1 MLRTALAALCAMG
14 SFLEYCEEPQV
25 PAPPRVGF
33 DNYYLVDYA
42 SDRVLAASA
51 ADEPVP
57 PASLTKLMTAYVVF
71 KALQA
76 GELDLHEEVP
86 VSVRA
91 WRTGGTRMFIDVN
104 SRVAAEDLIRGM
116 LIQSGNDASVALA
129 ERISGS
135 VEAFVERMNSTAA
148 ALGMRNSVFRNPT
161 GLPARGHVTTAH
173 DLAIVA
179 KAIIKEFPAYY
190 GLYSEREFSY
200 NGIKQ
205 YNRNALLA
213 RDPSVDGMKTG
224 HTEAAGYCLVSSA
237 QRDGMRLIAVVLGA
251 KTPKARNDG
260 AQKLLDYGF
269 ANYETHKLYAAGQ
282 ELGVAPVTGGSPDAA
297 GLGVARDLYVTIPR
311 GSYGDLEA
319 SMDVGKALVAP
330 VAQGTAVGAVDV
342 SLGGESLSH
351 ATLVT
356 LKPVAEGGVWTKL
369 VGTLGLE

>member
-1 MLRTALAALCAMG
+1 MLRTSLAALCALLSG
-14 SFLEYCEEPQV
+14 LVYGEAAQV

-42 SDRVLAASA
+42 SDRVLAAGA

-57 PASLTKLMTAYVVF
+57 PASVTKLMTAYVVF
-71 KALQA
+71 KALEA
-76 GELDLHEEVP
+76 GALDLHEEVP

-104 SRVAAEDLIRGM
+104 SRVAVEDLIRGM

-224 HTEAAGYCLVSSA
+224 HTEAAGYCLVTSA

-282 ELGVAPVTGGSPDAA
+282 ELGVAQVAGGSPAAA

-311 GSYGDLEA
+311 GSYGDLLA

-342 SLGGESLSH
+342 SLGGQPLSH

>member
-1 MLRTALAALCAMG
+1 MLRTSLAALCALLSCLAYG
-14 SFLEYCEEPQV
+14 EEPQV

-57 PASLTKLMTAYVVF
+57 PASVTKLMTAYVVF
-71 KALQA
+71 KALEA
-76 GELDLHEEVP
+76 GALDLHEEVP

-104 SRVAAEDLIRGM
+104 SRVAVEDLIRGM

-319 SMDVGKALVAP
+319 SMEVGKALVAP

>member
-1 MLRTALAALCAMG
+1 MLRSSLAALCALVCVVAYADD
-14 SFLEYCEEPQV
+14 SRIA
-25 PAPPRVGF
+25 APPRLGF
-33 DNYYLVDYA
+33 GNYYLVDYA
-42 SDRVLAASA
+42 SGRVLAESL

-71 KALQA
+71 KALEA
-76 GELDLHEEVP
+76 GELGLHDQVP

-91 WRTGGTRMFIDVN
+91 WKTGGTRMFIEVN
-104 SRVAAEDLIRGM
+104 SRVDAEDLIRGM

-129 ERISGS
+129 ERVSGS

-161 GLPARGHVTTAH
+161 GLPARGHLTTAH

-179 KAIIKEFPAYY
+179 KAIIEEFPGYY

-200 NGIKQ
+200 NGITQ
-205 YNRNALLA
+205 HNRNALLT

-237 QRDGMRLIAVVLGA
+237 QRSGMRLIAMVLGA
-251 KTPKARNDG
+251 QTPKARNDG

-269 ANYETHKLYAAGQ
+269 ANYETHKLYAAG
-282 ELGVAPVTGGSPDAA
+282 EEVGSARVVGGSPDEA
-297 GLGVARDLYVTIPR
+297 GIGVAHDVYVTIPR
-311 GSYGDLEA
+311 GRYGELA
-319 SMDVGKALVAP
+319 SSMDVGTQLVAP
-330 VAQGTAVGAVDV
+330 LPQGSAVGAVNV
-342 SLGGESLSH
+342 SLAGEPLSH
-351 ATLVT
+351 AALVT